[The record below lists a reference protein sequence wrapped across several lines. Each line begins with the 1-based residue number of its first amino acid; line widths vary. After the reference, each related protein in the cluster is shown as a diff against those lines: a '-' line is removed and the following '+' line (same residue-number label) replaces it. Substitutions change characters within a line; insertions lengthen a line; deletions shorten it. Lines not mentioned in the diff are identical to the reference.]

1 MLWGDGSRVSSPM
14 SGADRVVALRGSSQG
29 ASRQFVCAASTWE
42 FLRDLG
48 QTYGW
53 HPRGTTYVTS
63 TIPRTS
69 PTAPIRHNYQ
79 PGGPQD
85 CKRIEAE
92 DAIEWAGSLRAAK
105 HSGHFIGMIR
115 AHAGLVDSSEAPL
128 LSIVDEFIRFAHE
141 GAFVFALDAESGSQ
155 PSAPF
160 MAAALAFHS
169 PLAQDA

>member
-1 MLWGDGSRVSSPM
+1 MSS
-14 SGADRVVALRGSSQG
+14 ADRVVALRGTSQR
-29 ASRQFVCAASTWE
+29 APRQFVCAASTWE
-42 FLRDLG
+42 FLRELG
-48 QTYGW
+48 QTFGW

-105 HSGHFIGMIR
+105 HSAHFIGMIR
-115 AHAGLVDSSEAPL
+115 AHAGLDDSAQEPL
-128 LSIVDEFIRFAHE
+128 LSIVDEFIQFAYE
-141 GAFVFALDAESGSQ
+141 GAFVFALDEESSS
-155 PSAPF
+155 SATP
-160 MAAALAFHS
+160 
-169 PLAQDA
+169 PLNSRSLVLQRVSG